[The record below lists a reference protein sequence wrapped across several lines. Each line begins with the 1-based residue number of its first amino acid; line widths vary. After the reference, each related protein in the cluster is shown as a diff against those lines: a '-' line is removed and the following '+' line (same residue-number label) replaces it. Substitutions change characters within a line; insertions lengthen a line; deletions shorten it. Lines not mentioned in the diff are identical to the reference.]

1 MTKIERADASI
12 AEGLRRL
19 GAGGAGGTR
28 VCDVLPKCGQCQLT
42 VLFNGCGACGMLF
55 DAMRWDELPVWDD
68 GARDRLEMVTR
79 GRHAARLLAAQAN
92 SPVSQIKIWLEFSF
106 FSTALFFS
114 LSMAFF
120 QRLVSTALNG
130 SLRCGARRR
139 HSNTNS
145 RRCPCSSK
153 RPAPWQPRLSAR
165 PRPRLFRQQRCNGFD
180 RRLIWGLQ

>member
-1 MTKIERADASI
+1 MCPSCFAGPLLNEHCADLRRHHGDCPKCMTKIDRADASI

-19 GAGGAGGTR
+19 GAGGAGGAR

-92 SPVSQIKIWLEFSF
+92 FTF
-106 FSTALFFS
+106 
-114 LSMAFF
+114 LS
-120 QRLVSTALNG
+120 N
-130 SLRCGARRR
+130 
-139 HSNTNS
+139 
-145 RRCPCSSK
+145 
-153 RPAPWQPRLSAR
+153 
-165 PRPRLFRQQRCNGFD
+165 
-180 RRLIWGLQ
+180 